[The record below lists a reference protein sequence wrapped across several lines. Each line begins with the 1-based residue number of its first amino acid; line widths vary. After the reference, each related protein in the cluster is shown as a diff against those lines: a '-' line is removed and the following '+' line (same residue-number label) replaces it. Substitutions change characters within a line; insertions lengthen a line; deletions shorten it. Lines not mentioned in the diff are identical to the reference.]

1 MNKLSAVVACL
12 AITSSVFVHGQT
24 ALTGEWQGTTGQ
36 GREVRLDLKATKQQL
51 TGTLT
56 IDQQPADI
64 SDGKIAE
71 KTFSFTAPMGG
82 RAVTFTGELVGD
94 DIELIP
100 QGARNSVTLKRVR
113 PEGDRSR
120 K

>member
-1 MNKLSAVVACL
+1 MNKLVALVAYL
-12 AITSSVFVHGQT
+12 AITSAVFVHGQA
-24 ALTGEWQGTTGQ
+24 ALTGRWQGTTGQ
-36 GREVRLDLKATKQQL
+36 GRDVRLDLKVNKEQL

-56 IDQQPADI
+56 IDQQSVDI
-64 SDGKIAE
+64 LDGKIAE

-82 RAVTFTGELVGD
+82 RAVIFTGELVGD

-100 QGARNSVTLKRVR
+100 QGARNSVTLMRIR
-113 PEGDRSR
+113 PESEGSR